1 MNLKVRLL
9 SLSTT
14 FDFDRTLELIFVVTL
29 SLIVKML
36 YFRKE
41 GKFKE
46 KEDDDADKV
55 NKVILAIVVE

>member
-1 MNLKVRLL
+1 
-9 SLSTT
+9 
-14 FDFDRTLELIFVVTL
+14 
-29 SLIVKML
+29 ML